1 MVRQWMLV
9 GAAPAVSTLL
19 VTTVTTKL
27 REQTPA
33 TNPAAWLFASDRKSS
48 GQRIFHVFRRLR
60 VDGRG
65 TARKLEDVAAHNLMP
80 ALSADGTR
88 WRSSTRARPAN
99 PSST

>member
-48 GQRIFHVFRRLR
+48 GDSRELQP
-60 VDGRG
+60 
-65 TARKLEDVAAHNLMP
+65 E
-80 ALSADGTR
+80 
-88 WRSSTRARPAN
+88 WRPH
-99 PSST
+99 P